1 MARPNS
7 RTRRQAQPKQYPR
20 MVRVNELIH
29 EILADELELIEDE
42 RLELVTVT
50 HVEVDPDLRR
60 AVVDISSL
68 GEAEESALEGLSEHR
83 VRLQS
88 AIGRQARLKRTPEL
102 RFQIDAVIDYAA
114 RIEQVLA
121 DNPLPVRAD
130 DIRADDIGG

>member
-1 MARPNS
+1 
-7 RTRRQAQPKQYPR
+7 